1 MRKFISWKGILPII
15 FICIIAGTFFAVSLY
30 RKSGNTYYL
39 DSENGDDN
47 NSGTK
52 ASKAWKS
59 LSNINEKTFEPGD
72 RILLKAGGKWS
83 GELRPKG
90 SGEEGNPII
99 IDMYGKGDKPL
110 IAGSGGA
117 RSAAVRLVNQQ
128 YWEIS
133 NLEITNDAIE
143 PGNRQGVLIEAFGIG
158 TVINHIYLKNLY
170 VHDVKGDLSFTDA
183 AKLTGGIISKISKG
197 AIYNDFRI
205 ENCYVKN
212 TDRSGIVACLSP
224 TLGIKSTNV
233 VIRNNTVESAGGDG
247 IICYCSESPLIEYNT
262 SINANSRA
270 YSRDDGYACAI
281 WPWGCNNALIQYNEA
296 YGTKATLFG
305 DDGTAWDCD
314 GNNDGTIYQYN
325 YSHDNEGGFMLLS
338 IGATNSVIRY
348 NISRNDGDL
357 RLIYLCGD
365 SINTSIYNNT
375 FIIEDSNANTKM
387 FEALPGHSNQLWFNG
402 IIAYNNIFYNL
413 GKGGYQ
419 FGSGENIIFNYNLF
433 YGNHPDSEPFDP
445 HKLTCDPMFENP
457 GSGGIGFDTLD
468 GYKLKAGS
476 PCIDSGVYITNSA
489 DKDFWGNKV
498 IQGLTTDIGA
508 FEQKSNLKA
517 DSSTATVTI
526 ESTK

>member
-1 MRKFISWKGILPII
+1 MRKFIFRKVIVPIVLL
-15 FICIIAGTFFAVSLY
+15 CVIAGVSFTLLLHG
-30 RKSGNTYYL
+30 KSGNTYYL
-39 DSENGDDN
+39 DSDNGDDS

-52 ASKAWKS
+52 PSEAWKS
-59 LSNINEKTFEPGD
+59 LSAVNEKTFGPGD
-72 RILLKAGGKWS
+72 RILFKAGCRWS
-83 GELRPKG
+83 GELHPKG
-90 SGEEGNPII
+90 SGEEGNPITI
-99 IDMYGKGDKPL
+99 GMYGKGDKPL

-133 NLEITNDAIE
+133 DLEITNDADE
-143 PGNRQGVLIEAFGIG
+143 PGNRQGVLIEAFGAG
-158 TVINHIYLKNLY
+158 TVINHIYLRNLY
-170 VHDVKGDLSFTDA
+170 VHDVKGSLEFSDA
-183 AKLTGGIISKISKG
+183 AKLTGGIISKNSKG
-197 AIYNDFRI
+197 AIYNDFLI

-281 WPWGCNNALIQYNEA
+281 WPWGCNNALLQYNEA

-314 GNNDGTIYQYN
+314 GYNDGTIYQYN

-338 IGATNSVIRY
+338 IGAKNSVIRY
-348 NISRNDGDL
+348 NISVNDGDL
-357 RLIYLCGD
+357 RLVYLCGD

-375 FIIEDSNANTKM
+375 FIIEDRNANTKM
-387 FEALPGHSNQLWFNG
+387 FEALPGYSNQLWFDG
-402 IIAYNNIFYNL
+402 IKAYNNIFYNL

-419 FGSGENIIFNYNLF
+419 FGSGQNVVFDYNVF
-433 YGNHPDSEPFDP
+433 YGNHPDTEPYDP
-445 HKLTCDPMFENP
+445 HKITADPMFERP
-457 GSGGIGFDTLD
+457 GSGGTGFNTLD

-476 PCIDSGVYITNSA
+476 PCIDSGICITNSI
-489 DKDFWGNKV
+489 DKDFWGNRV
-498 IQGLTTDIGA
+498 FQGLTTDIGA
-508 FEQKSNLKA
+508 FERKSSLKA
-517 DSSTATVTI
+517 DINRAEATI
-526 ESTK
+526 ERSK